1 MKLTVRGASDRGLVR
16 PHNEDCFLAEPE
28 QGLFAVADGM
38 GGHAAG
44 EVASRL
50 AIDAVREEFAGPL
63 GDDEVVGRINAAVDR
78 ANRNIAE
85 RIRSQPECRGMGT
98 TLVLCVTRGD
108 RFWVAHV
115 GDSRAYLLRG
125 DGIRQL
131 TADHSF
137 VNELVR
143 LGMLSREEAAR
154 DPRRNVV
161 TRALGSGAPV
171 APDIFQDR
179 WHEGDRLLLCSDGLN
194 TMVGDDEILRLVRQ
208 AEDDL
213 DRAVDSL
220 IAAAIAGGGEDNVT
234 VVLGAMLPV
243 EVDDHEETGVTA
255 PTARPAESAPGSGA
269 AGDEDTGARPV
280 APGENGDP
288 MEGPPAS

>member
-16 PHNEDCFLAEPE
+16 PHNEDCFLVEPE

-44 EVASRL
+44 EVASQL
-50 AIDAVREEFAGPL
+50 AIDAVREEFAAPVR
-63 GDDEVVGRINAAVDR
+63 DDEVVARIASSVNR

-171 APDIFQDR
+171 APDVFEDR
-179 WHEGDRLLLCSDGLN
+179 WEEGDRLLLCSDGLN

-208 AEDDL
+208 AGDDL
-213 DRAVDSL
+213 DRAVDAL

-243 EVDDHEETGVTA
+243 EARDGEETGVTA
-255 PTARPAESAPGSGA
+255 PANRSVESAPE
-269 AGDEDTGARPV
+269 AGPAGNGDTGAHPV
-280 APGENGDP
+280 VPGENGDP
-288 MEGPPAS
+288 AEGPSAS